1 MKTFIIIY
9 VIFLLTLW
17 IIFLINKKK
26 LNKKLIIM
34 YLIYRNILL
43 LNIVLSFYFFR
54 WEKSN
59 LGYYVMNDSD
69 KIWIVLFIILFPF
82 GIYYMKNRYLKNSNK
97 EIIIFTNMLLDF
109 IKVVLMAVLVLTI
122 YNGLVVKYILN

>member
-82 GIYYMKNRYLKNSNK
+82 VLFYPKNYYLKKYNRSLN
-97 EIIIFTNMLLDF
+97 IFTNMMLDF
-109 IKVVLMAVLVLTI
+109 IKVVLMVVFVLTI
-122 YNGLVVKYILN
+122 YNGIVVRYIFN